1 MPLIFAVSWTKL
13 SSGSVSVIVV
23 TGRMSLGVTAIPT
36 NWLIYHDEKSL
47 RVGANGRVGVRLS
60 EKG

>member
-36 NWLIYHDEKSL
+36 NPPTPHHEKSL